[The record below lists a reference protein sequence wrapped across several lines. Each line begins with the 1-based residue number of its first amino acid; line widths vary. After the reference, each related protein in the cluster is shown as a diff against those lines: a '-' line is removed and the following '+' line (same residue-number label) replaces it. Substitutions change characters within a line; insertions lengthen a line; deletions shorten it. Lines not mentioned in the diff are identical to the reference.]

1 MLNDNS
7 KHEIDQFLNDYE
19 MSPLNDEK
27 RAHVR
32 SIVKIPVMLM
42 KQILTGEIKED
53 LRVDNQK
60 STIINIST
68 RGLAIF
74 TNSIY
79 SQGEDF
85 YAKSISNEFK
95 IFAKVK
101 NVYIEKSRGFY
112 VYGCSFVKIFEKLW

>member
-112 VYGCSFVKIFEKLW
+112 VYGCSFVKIFEKL